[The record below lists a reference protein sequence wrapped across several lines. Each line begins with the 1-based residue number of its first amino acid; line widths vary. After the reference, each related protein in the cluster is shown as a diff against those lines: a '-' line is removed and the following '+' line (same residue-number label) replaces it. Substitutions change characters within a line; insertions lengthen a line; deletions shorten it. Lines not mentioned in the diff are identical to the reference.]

1 MISKIE
7 VERFTLSSSKPFDQ
21 VVAALNSAVGHPDMA
36 EFWKSTHR
44 AQSDAELQNTIEKG
58 LGRTGL
64 MLFVEFDHGAIVRK
78 GTGGATPRMIRFVIG
93 NPLIMREMAKHVPD
107 AGSYAPVT
115 ILIEERTDGVHL
127 AYDRM
132 ASFFDPSRNE
142 EALKVARDLDSEVE
156 SLGRPQPRSLAGM
169 SYSEDAS
176 CTIMQTCKTTIT
188 RVTDSHTVTL
198 TPTLPESPRAATF
211 CGS

>member
-36 EFWKSTHR
+36 EFWKSTHQ

-64 MLFVEFDHGAIVRK
+64 MLFVEFDHGAVVRK
-78 GTGGATPRMIRFVIG
+78 GTGRATPRMIRFVIG

-115 ILIEERTDGVHL
+115 VLVDERADGVHL
-127 AYDRM
+127 SYDRM
-132 ASFFDPSRNE
+132 ASLLAPYNNP
-142 EALKVARDLDSEVE
+142 EALKVARDLDEKVE
-156 SLGRPQPRSLAGM
+156 ALLSAAAG
-169 SYSEDAS
+169 
-176 CTIMQTCKTTIT
+176 
-188 RVTDSHTVTL
+188 
-198 TPTLPESPRAATF
+198 
-211 CGS
+211 

>member
-1 MISKIE
+1 VIKKIE

-21 VVAALNSAVGHPDMA
+21 VVATLNSAVGHPDMS
-36 EFWKSTHR
+36 EFWKSTDR
-44 AQSDAELQNTIEKG
+44 AQSDAELQHTIEKG

-115 ILIEERTDGVHL
+115 ILIDERSDGVYL
-127 AYDRM
+127 SYDRM
-132 ASFFDPSRNE
+132 ASFLAPYENA
-142 EALKVARDLDSEVE
+142 EALKVARDLDAKVE
-156 SLGRPQPRSLAGM
+156 ALLA
-169 SYSEDAS
+169 S
-176 CTIMQTCKTTIT
+176 
-188 RVTDSHTVTL
+188 
-198 TPTLPESPRAATF
+198 AAA
-211 CGS
+211 

>member
-1 MISKIE
+1 MIRKID

-21 VVAALNSAVGHPDMA
+21 VVAALNSAIGHPDMP

-78 GTGGATPRMIRFVIG
+78 GTGRATPRMIRFVIG

-115 ILIEERTDGVHL
+115 VLVDERADGVHL
-127 AYDRM
+127 SYDRM
-132 ASFFDPSRNE
+132 ASLLAPYNNS
-142 EALKVARDLDSEVE
+142 EALKVARDLDEKVE
-156 SLGRPQPRSLAGM
+156 ALLSAAAG
-169 SYSEDAS
+169 
-176 CTIMQTCKTTIT
+176 
-188 RVTDSHTVTL
+188 
-198 TPTLPESPRAATF
+198 
-211 CGS
+211 

>member
-1 MISKIE
+1 MIRKIE

-36 EFWKSTHR
+36 EFWKSTR
-44 AQSDAELQNTIEKG
+44 LAQSDAELQNTIEKG

-64 MLFVEFDHGAIVRK
+64 MLFVEFDHGAVVRS
-78 GTGGATPRMIRFVIG
+78 GTGRATPRMVRFVIG

-115 ILIEERTDGVHL
+115 VLVDERADGVHL

-132 ASFFDPSRNE
+132 ASFLAPYSNSK
-142 EALKVARDLDSEVE
+142 ALKVATDLDEKVE
-156 SLGRPQPRSLAGM
+156 ALLSAAAG
-169 SYSEDAS
+169 
-176 CTIMQTCKTTIT
+176 
-188 RVTDSHTVTL
+188 
-198 TPTLPESPRAATF
+198 
-211 CGS
+211 